1 MCRPS
6 PIISTCRK
14 RLQHSWSD
22 PVRAE
27 GLGPSRCGGLFH
39 LGSASSLCHLGWLH
53 LTPKHPGPSDP
64 GSGGQM
70 LDRIVDDALPA
81 DVPVSGPVFTYSR
94 PEQSF
99 LRRSLI
105 RVVERLSGRA
115 RFERLYKRWQAEHH
129 NPAETIFATGI
140 RALGV
145 SADLDAGALEQMPE
159 TGGVLVVANHPF
171 GIVDGLLVAAMAAT
185 RRRDVRLMVHSLLC
199 QPPEAREA
207 LLPVDFAETAEARRC
222 SAETRRRAV
231 EWLDQGHVLVLFPAG
246 SVSTVPAPMDRHAV
260 DCAWHPFV
268 TRLATRPGVRTV
280 PVFVH
285 GQNSRLFQWAS
296 HYSYPLRVALIF
308 AETRARIGRKVK
320 VSIGAPVVATDLGD
334 NAGAAARL
342 QALCYGMAGPG
353 GPAADKV
360 FVWPKRIRF

>member
-1 MCRPS
+1 
-6 PIISTCRK
+6 
-14 RLQHSWSD
+14 
-22 PVRAE
+22 
-27 GLGPSRCGGLFH
+27 
-39 LGSASSLCHLGWLH
+39 
-53 LTPKHPGPSDP
+53 
-64 GSGGQM
+64 M
-70 LDRIVDDALPA
+70 LDSAVDGFSPATLPVA
-81 DVPVSGPVFTYSR
+81 GPVFTYSR
-94 PEQSF
+94 LEQPV

-105 RVVERLSGRA
+105 RAVERISGRV
-115 RFERLYKRWQAEHH
+115 RFERLYQRWQAEYH
-129 NPAETIFATGI
+129 NPAETIFTTGI

-171 GIVDGLLVAAMAAT
+171 GIVDGLLVGALAST
-185 RRRDVRLMVHSLLC
+185 GRRDVKLMVHSLLC

-207 LLPVDFAETAEARRC
+207 LMPVDFGDTAEARRC

-246 SVSTVPAPMDRHAV
+246 SVSTVAAPLDRHAV
-260 DCAWHPFV
+260 DCDWHPFV
-268 TRLATRPGVRTV
+268 ARLATRPGVKTV

-320 VSIGAPVVATDLGD
+320 VSIGAPVTAADLGD
-334 NAGAAARL
+334 KAGVAARL
-342 QALCYGMAGPG
+342 RALCYGMAGPK

-360 FVWPKRIRF
+360 FVWPRRIRF